1 MPRLDAPCPTK
12 AFHPLR
18 WTRLTGLCL
27 IACLAWLPLG
37 ATATSEPELHVLIDV
52 SGSMKKTDPENLR
65 APALRLLS
73 DLLPE
78 QSRIRVDLFGNRIA
92 PVLPASRATPETK
105 AAMRKAAGKIR
116 SDEPF
121 TDIPAALKAVDE
133 GWSENT
139 QRNIILLS
147 DGKVDISPHE
157 GFNERATR
165 RLQEEVIPAL
175 AAANIQVHTVALS
188 DDADQEILA
197 QIADR
202 TGGLALSARSNADLQ
217 RVFLS
222 LFEATAP
229 RTGVPLVDNR
239 FRVDDSISELTLVVF
254 RGKNDEPTRI
264 RLPGGSEI
272 DARQAA
278 ILKDWR
284 WDDSAGRDLITISN
298 PPAGSWR
305 ILAAEDPDNRALV
318 ITDLNLAMP
327 NLPSRVYPGEI
338 LESGLQLTNRGEP
351 IVEPRLTDDID
362 AGLSVIAPDDQA
374 QQTIKLND
382 IGAEPDVLGG
392 DGRYDFHLVLTETPG
407 IYTLV
412 GRAEGP
418 TFERIIRKKVA
429 LARSRLFA
437 ASFEITTPGGEND
450 IQPAPLL
457 LVEQDVTIIEPG
469 SSRLDTAIQ
478 CAGGDYTELDANL
491 PLSNNRIELPET
503 APDDCRLVG
512 TIAGETVDGRQ
523 IRLPVDLEVPRPAPP
538 EPEPS
543 TPRSSDPP
551 TDSPPAEEQ
560 SGNPLLA
567 VLIGLGG
574 LGVLAAIA
582 FGWRVHNRR
591 VRQKL
596 ISQTRA

>member
-1 MPRLDAPCPTK
+1 VPRLDAPCTTK
-12 AFHPLR
+12 APRPLR
-18 WTRLTGLCL
+18 WPRLIRLCL
-27 IACLAWLPLG
+27 IACLAWFPLG
-37 ATATSEPELHVLIDV
+37 ATATSDPELHVLIDV

-78 QSRIRVDLFGNRIA
+78 QSHVRVDLFGNRITS
-92 PVLPASRATPETK
+92 VLPASRANPATK
-105 AAMRKAAGKIR
+105 AAMRESAGKIR
-116 SDEPF
+116 SNEPF
-121 TDIPAALKAVDE
+121 TDIPAALEAVNE

-165 RLQEEVIPAL
+165 RLQDEAIPAL
-175 AAANIQVHTVALS
+175 AEAEIQVHTVALS
-188 DDADQEILA
+188 DDADQEMLA
-197 QIADR
+197 QVADR

-229 RTGVPLVDNR
+229 RTGVPLVENR

-254 RGKNDEPTRI
+254 RAEDDQPTRI

-272 DARQAA
+272 DAGQAA
-278 ILKDWR
+278 VLKDWR

-318 ITDLNLAMP
+318 ITDLNLAMT
-327 NLPSRVYPGEI
+327 NLPSRVYPGET

-362 AGLSVIAPDDQA
+362 AGLSVIGPDDRTR
-374 QQTIKLND
+374 QTMELND
-382 IGAEPDVLGG
+382 IGADPDVLGG
-392 DGRYDFHLVLTETPG
+392 DGRYDFHLVLSDTPG

-418 TFERIIRKKVA
+418 TFERIIRKKIA
-429 LARSRLFA
+429 LAPNRPFA
-437 ASFEITTPGGEND
+437 ASFEITPPDGGNAA
-450 IQPAPLL
+450 PAAPLL
-457 LVEQDVTIIEPG
+457 LVEQDVTILDPG
-469 SSRLDTAIQ
+469 SSRLDTEIR
-478 CAGGDYTELDANL
+478 CSGGDYAQLDANL
-491 PLSNNRIELPET
+491 PSARNRIELPTSE
-503 APDDCRLVG
+503 ADNCRLVG
-512 TIAGETVDGRQ
+512 TIAGETEDGRQ
-523 IRLPVDLEVPRPAPP
+523 IRLPVDLKVPRPASP
-538 EPEPS
+538 EPKSS
-543 TPRSSDPP
+543 TPKPAEP
-551 TDSPPAEEQ
+551 TADSPQAEEKT
-560 SGNPLLA
+560 GNPLPA
-567 VLIGLGG
+567 VLIGLAG

-582 FGWRVHNRR
+582 FGWLAHNRR
-591 VRQKL
+591 VRRKL

>member
-12 AFHPLR
+12 AFHSLR
-18 WTRLTGLCL
+18 GTRLIGLCL
-27 IACLAWLPLG
+27 IASLAWLPLG
-37 ATATSEPELHVLIDV
+37 AAATSEPELHVLIDV

-78 QSRIRVDLFGNRIA
+78 QSHVRVDLFGNRIT

-105 AAMRKAAGKIR
+105 ADMRKAAGKIR
-116 SDEPF
+116 SNEPF
-121 TDIPAALKAVDE
+121 TDIPAALEAVDE
-133 GWSENT
+133 SWSENT

-157 GFNERATR
+157 GFNERATS

-175 AAANIQVHTVALS
+175 AADNIQVHTVALS
-188 DDADQEILA
+188 DDADQEMLA

-229 RTGVPLVDNR
+229 RTGVPLVENR

-254 RGKNDEPTRI
+254 RDENDEPTRI

-327 NLPSRVYPGEI
+327 NLPSRVYPGET
-338 LESGLQLTNRGEP
+338 LESGLQLTNHGEP

-362 AGLSVIAPDDQA
+362 AELSVIGPDDQA
-374 QQTIKLND
+374 QQTMKLND

-392 DGRYDFHLVLTETPG
+392 DGRYDFHLVLTETAG

-412 GRAEGP
+412 GRADGP

-429 LARSRLFA
+429 LARSRPFGVSFA
-437 ASFEITTPGGEND
+437 IPPSAGESGP
-450 IQPAPLL
+450 QAAPVL
-457 LVEQDVTIIEPG
+457 LVEQDVTILEPG

-478 CAGGDYTELDANL
+478 CAGGDYAELDADL
-491 PLSNNRIELPET
+491 PLANNRIELPET

-512 TIAGETVDGRQ
+512 TIAGETLDGRQ
-523 IRLPVDLEVPRPAPP
+523 MRLPVELEVPRPSPP
-538 EPEPS
+538 EPVPS
-543 TPRSSDPP
+543 TTESSDPP
-551 TDSPPAEEQ
+551 TDSSPAEEQ

-574 LGVLAAIA
+574 LGILGAIA
-582 FGWRVHNRR
+582 FGWMAHNRR
-591 VRQKL
+591 LRRKL